1 MTIIIDF
8 DALKVAELYL
18 HTLLS
23 RATGH
28 ITGQHEVNL
37 NATTLM
43 PQYKSRLEKWATLH
57 TPTPVVAPT
66 PAEPQVSVSMKQM
79 EADNNADLQRRVN
92 KARAIQ
98 RLEEYAKNV
107 GLADTQANADLI
119 RKWVEASG
127 GVWTVQIVDA
137 AVQELN
143 NQLE

>member
-1 MTIIIDF
+1 
-8 DALKVAELYL
+8 
-18 HTLLS
+18 
-23 RATGH
+23 
-28 ITGQHEVNL
+28 
-37 NATTLM
+37 
-43 PQYKSRLEKWATLH
+43 
-57 TPTPVVAPT
+57 
-66 PAEPQVSVSMKQM
+66 MKQM

-143 NQLE
+143 NQLEWRSTEPAPEPEKPEVLQPWQLPLDTPDWKLKQFNAEQLKDLVARRRAATTGKYIRPRGTWGSSLF